1 MDIIRRNRAIQAIE
15 SSSFEQKSF
24 TTGPVLSN
32 KAQAEQ
38 EDAFTFGTAA
48 EKASYQVRNSKLQI
62 GRHWKDHFNKT
73 ENASSHK
80 PRIFPKNC
88 LLFVYFLFTF
98 CLLFVYFLF
107 TFVYIC
113 LLFVYFCLHLFTFVY
128 ICLLLFTFVYFC
140 LLLFTFVYF
149 CLLL

>member
-98 CLLFVYFLF
+98 CLLFVY
-107 TFVYIC
+107 I
-113 LLFVYFCLHLFTFVY
+113 CLHLFT
-128 ICLLLFTFVYFC
+128 FC
-140 LLLFTFVYF
+140 LLLFTFVYI
-149 CLLL
+149 CLHLFNFF